1 MSTYSASGVVRIPSI
16 LHPNYSQIL
25 YFDASLDLLIINETK
40 EVLCVCGQWI
50 SKKSVKWEFQ
60 VDANRN
66 ASFISIGEDLH
77 YEDLIKI
84 VSEDFCVKEAE
95 ISLSYGISLDMRSF
109 AESFPPISLVNARQL
124 NIFFGKI
131 RSFDGTPRLCIKV
144 NASCNKQAS
153 DTTPVIRPTLQT
165 GNQVHPL

>member
-1 MSTYSASGVVRIPSI
+1 MKLFCR
-16 LHPNYSQIL
+16 
-25 YFDASLDLLIINETK
+25 TK

-144 NASCNKQAS
+144 CMTFSTKLFRIPFLI
-153 DTTPVIRPTLQT
+153 TY
-165 GNQVHPL
+165 